1 MPRLETSFAQSSA
14 AAHRRAFL
22 KNWLQDPIRV
32 ASVVPSGR
40 KLARLM
46 AADICPGARVVELGV
61 GTGTL
66 TEAMLA
72 NGVEPENLHLVETNS
87 DFVEILRRRF
97 PKSEVW
103 QIDAMDVARHLSGL
117 AGTVD
122 YVVSGLPIVWFKR
135 DSKLCILR
143 ETFKL
148 LRPGGRFYQ
157 FTYLGR
163 PPVGNKI
170 LSELGLK
177 ATLSGFTTL
186 NLPPAFVYRFER
198 A

>member
-1 MPRLETSFAQSSA
+1 MPRLQPIATSVS
-14 AAHRRAFL
+14 AHRGAFL

-46 AADICPGARVVELGV
+46 TAEISPSARVVELGV

-72 NGVEPENLHLVETNS
+72 NGVAPENLHLIEQNG

-97 PKSEVW
+97 PRSEVW
-103 QIDAMDVARHLSGL
+103 QIDALDLATHLSAF
-117 AGTVD
+117 AGKID
-122 YVVSGLPIVWFKR
+122 YVVSGLPIVWFR
-135 DSKLCILR
+135 RESKLRVLHAA
-143 ETFKL
+143 FDL
-148 LRPGGRFYQ
+148 LRPEGCFYQ

-163 PPVGNKI
+163 PPVGGKI
-170 LSELGLK
+170 LGELGLK
-177 ATLSGFTTL
+177 ATLAGFTPL

-198 A
+198 V